1 MSENNKKE
9 DIENI
14 ANDDTTEVSGKVSVL
29 ENMRKL
35 NEKQKREE
43 LEAEAEKAR
52 ELAER
57 ERIERE
63 RYGKKLE
70 RDRIELMKLKQGIIS
85 EEDIPHAE
93 EVVKEYTF
101 WEKLGNFFY
110 HNKYIVLAVVAIVL
124 LFTFLIADV
133 LNNTSPDVSI
143 MIMANDSEF
152 QFRTEDIEK
161 LFEPYCEDFNG
172 DGEIYVR
179 ASYLPAIYDEND
191 PGSYYNQSYQTKL
204 VAEFQSGDSIIVIA
218 DADACTAVGIET
230 VSENGNPVEP
240 VLVDMRTI
248 YPDDENSMQLGYM
261 LSGTSFAEDIK
272 YTTMPDSLFIGFR
285 IPRDALGVNYEE
297 FTENYNNA
305 LKMWDNYLNK
315 TEAVH
320 ADDVILHSEKE

>member
-1 MSENNKKE
+1 MSENKKE

-14 ANDDTTEVSGKVSVL
+14 TSDDTTEVSGKVSVL
-29 ENMRKL
+29 ENMRKIA
-35 NEKQKREE
+35 EKQKREE

-85 EEDIPHAE
+85 EEDIPHTE
-93 EVVKEYTF
+93 EAVKEYTF

-110 HNKYIVLAVVAIVL
+110 HNKYIVLAVAAIVL
-124 LFTFLIADV
+124 LFTFLIADIV
-133 LNNTSPDVSI
+133 NNTSPDVSI

-161 LFEPYCEDFNG
+161 LLEPYCEDFNG
-172 DGEIYVR
+172 DGEVYVR

-191 PGSYYNQSYQTKL
+191 PDSYYNQSYQTKL

-218 DADACTAVGIET
+218 DADSCTAVGIDT
-230 VSENGNPVEP
+230 VSENGNPVDAI
-240 VLVDMRTI
+240 LVDMRTI

-272 YTTMPDSLFIGFR
+272 YTSMSDSLFIGFR
-285 IPRDALGVNYEE
+285 VPRDALGVNYEK

-315 TEAVH
+315 TEVVRS
-320 ADDVILHSEKE
+320 DDVILHSEKD